1 MKMLLESIR
10 KKLGRPS
17 HAAPAETDQGIPFA
31 QESASRRISAPTS
44 WLCGVTDTGRR
55 RRNNEDEY
63 FLSADGKLWIVAD
76 GMGGHAAGEVA
87 SALTIDAI
95 VTSLAAQDAEPDR
108 VHAGDRLAR
117 AFAAAQD
124 VVSSRGQSDA
134 DCLGMGST
142 AIAAIVDEE
151 GLHLCHVG
159 DVRGYHWSQGQFR
172 HVTNDHSLVW
182 ELVLSGILAPAEV
195 RTHPQRAKITQAIGP
210 SRSIKPDVSRLV
222 LAHGDRV
229 LVCSDGL
236 WEALADQDL
245 RGIVVAEGSIRDLAV
260 MLVDR
265 ANAAGGEDNITA
277 VLYEHMAPNSAP

>member
-17 HAAPAETDQGIPFA
+17 HAGPAETDQGIPFA

-44 WLCGVTDTGRR
+44 WLCGVTDAGRR

-95 VTSLAAQDAEPDR
+95 VVLAAQDAEPDR

-182 ELVLSGILAPAEV
+182 ELVLSGILLPPRSELILSGRRLRRPSAPRGASSRTCPDSCWRTEIGFWSV
-195 RTHPQRAKITQAIGP
+195 RTGCGRRWQIRTSAALSSRRAR
-210 SRSIKPDVSRLV
+210 SRPR
-222 LAHGDRV
+222 RY
-229 LVCSDGL
+229 
-236 WEALADQDL
+236 
-245 RGIVVAEGSIRDLAV
+245 
-260 MLVDR
+260 
-265 ANAAGGEDNITA
+265 AGG
-277 VLYEHMAPNSAP
+277 PGQRRGRRR

>member
-10 KKLGRPS
+10 KKLGRSS
-17 HAAPAETDQGIPFA
+17 HAAAAQTDPWIPFT
-31 QESASRRISAPTS
+31 QKSESRRISAPTP
-44 WLCGVTDTGRR
+44 WLCGVTDAGRR

-87 SALTIDAI
+87 SALTIEAI
-95 VTSLAAQDAEPDR
+95 VTSLAAQDAEPEG

-134 DCLGMGST
+134 GCFGMGST

-151 GLHLCHVG
+151 ALNLCHIG
-159 DVRGYHWSQGQFR
+159 DVRGYHWSRGQFR

-195 RTHPQRAKITQAIGP
+195 RTHPQRARITQAIGP
-210 SRSIKPDVSRLV
+210 SRTINPEVSSLM

-229 LVCSDGL
+229 LICSDGL

-245 RGIVVAEGSIRDLAV
+245 RSIVGAEGSMRDLAV
-260 MLVDR
+260 TLVDR

-277 VLYEHMAPNSAP
+277 VLYEHMAPHTAP